1 MKNRFNIVILA
12 LVLLAM
18 GCTKTEMS
26 DTKEKAVA
34 FQVGNY
40 APQTKAES
48 IIVVDGIESFSS
60 RGYLHAV
67 GVDGKQDF
75 FGAGETIT
83 WNATNKEWL
92 PSHDYFWPK
101 SKDSYVNFISWVGG
115 NGENNPFITYTKPNA
130 ADAKWTA
137 TFAWNNVTVAPTDNL
152 LWADMAWRYNA
163 NVNPAT
169 YGSTLQGA
177 NGAATEGVPTLF
189 HHALAQV
196 RFVGK
201 VSKSNDTDGK
211 VNWVVNVT
219 GLSLTKVKNQ
229 GTLSMSNT
237 DPESTKPNAWTVTS
251 WATTEST
258 ETIAPNVADT
268 LPVELDADG
277 EQVIGYKSVLP
288 QAVTANMMLTVNYTV
303 TTTYNTNVKTVVEEA
318 TASAKLSDFSGSISA
333 WEMNKRYTYTFIINP
348 DTGIIKIIPVETDW
362 IVESEYPINIE

>member
-1 MKNRFNIVILA
+1 MKNRFYIVIIA

-60 RGYLHAV
+60 RGYLHAE
-67 GVDGKQDF
+67 GVPGKQDF

-83 WNATNKEWL
+83 WNATKKEWA

-115 NGENNPFITYTKPNA
+115 TPAITYTKA
-130 ADAKWTA
+130 EEAGAKWTA

-169 YGSTLQGA
+169 YGSTFQA
-177 NGAATEGVPTLF
+177 SNGAAAEGVPTLF

-196 RFVGK
+196 RFMGK
-201 VSKSNDTDGK
+201 VSKTSDTDGK

-219 GLSLTKVKNQ
+219 DLSLTNVINK

-237 DPESTKPNAWTVTS
+237 DPESTEPNAWTVTS
-251 WATTEST
+251 WATTTST
-258 ETIAPNVADT
+258 ETIAPGTADT
-268 LPVELDADG
+268 LPVALDG
-277 EQVIGYKSVLP
+277 TEKQIIGYKSVLP
-288 QAVTANMMLTVNYTV
+288 QDVTNDMVLTVNYTV
-303 TTTYNTNVKTVVEEA
+303 TTTYNTNVKTVVENA
-318 TASAKLSDFSGSISA
+318 TASAKLSAFSGSISA
-333 WEMNKRYTYTFIINP
+333 WEMNKRYTYIFSINP